1 MDEKRCCIY
10 EKYTAISCRTDPR
23 SERNVRKISEHV
35 RRKSCIFE
43 KRYFG
48 KKEWA
53 AYLKVFESVASEKEE
68 IKSEY
73 SVVWASDNTSV
84 EDVLDLIK
92 NGNYVKNESGEII
105 I

>member
-1 MDEKRCCIY
+1 MADAVLSQFKQAE
-10 EKYTAISCRTDPR
+10 
-23 SERNVRKISEHV
+23 
-35 RRKSCIFE
+35 
-43 KRYFG
+43 
-48 KKEWA
+48 
-53 AYLKVFESVASEKEE
+53 EKEE